1 MARITDDAV
10 VATIRSSRS
19 LGAKRMRRH
28 RRRRQLG
35 LHCVTVLIRKAE
47 IDALIRK
54 GFLTPGDKRDRK
66 ALVEA
71 AGEELLEDIS
81 AALAKQAPQTN

>member
-1 MARITDDAV
+1 
-10 VATIRSSRS
+10 
-19 LGAKRMRRH
+19 MRRH

-54 GFLTPGDKRDRK
+54 GFLTPEDKRDRK

-71 AGEELLEDIS
+71 LHAFFYSELCD
-81 AALAKQAPQTN
+81 A